1 MYKTGSGGNFLGV
14 VSVRGD
20 VIQGG
25 LLFVGDALVT
35 SHLHVLGPLVC
46 IHTHAQIYSD
56 ENHPQGS
63 FVWFTLFS
71 WHACACIYNVCVH
84 VVMHVYYVHHFR
96 LFSIF

>member
-1 MYKTGSGGNFLGV
+1 M
-14 VSVRGD
+14 
-20 VIQGG
+20 
-25 LLFVGDALVT
+25 GDAQVT

-71 WHACACIYNVCVH
+71 WHACVCVCARACILCASFQIVF
-84 VVMHVYYVHHFR
+84 HF
-96 LFSIF
+96 LASSYLI